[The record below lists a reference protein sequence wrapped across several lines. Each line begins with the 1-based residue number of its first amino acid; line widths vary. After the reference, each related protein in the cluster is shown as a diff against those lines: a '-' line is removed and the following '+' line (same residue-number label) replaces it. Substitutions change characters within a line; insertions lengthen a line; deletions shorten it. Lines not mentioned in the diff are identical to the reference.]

1 MYSSV
6 VSRFFAFRQIFFLF
20 SPGASRLPGRSAR
33 RCLLFFGFPV
43 ALRGCAGRRV
53 RGNRPSGQ
61 GRCDPLPF
69 VMLRSKL
76 HSVVPFLSTYW
87 AAIHGS
93 ICLCFCPPLAAF
105 AGRSGQACF
114 SCLCGTWDAPALVP
128 NWSSAIFVVVV
139 VVSVSGEVYVCLI
152 FVRCFRTAFRD
163 IPGERCGAA
172 PSGVAHIPRGLHL
185 LKKKTR
191 KSPSRKQIL

>member
-1 MYSSV
+1 MV
-6 VSRFFAFRQIFFLF
+6 FFLI
-20 SPGASRLPGRSAR
+20 STLKS
-33 RCLLFFGFPV
+33 
-43 ALRGCAGRRV
+43 RGCAGRRV

-76 HSVVPFLSTYW
+76 HSVVPFLSTFW
-87 AAIHGS
+87 AAFHGS
-93 ICLCFCPPLAAF
+93 ICLCFCPPYSAF
-105 AGRSGQACF
+105 TGRSGQACF

-163 IPGERCGAA
+163 IPGERFGGLSIGH
-172 PSGVAHIPRGLHL
+172 PHPRARIVV
-185 LKKKTR
+185 KKKR
-191 KSPSRKQIL
+191 KKKGEKKKREKKSTI